1 MVYNMSMKLLI
12 DEEFGYRYWEWTPR
26 EETAEALLEYMR
38 TINKDF
44 FKKWVTAHPSNLM
57 GVWKELFLPEQA
69 SKEEEDMY
77 FGEVLNYKN
86 YDGNG
91 HIHMFED
98 SYITINGK
106 QHAIS
111 KLCDT
116 PSVQE
121 GQVGRDSSNP
131 ER

>member
-12 DEEFGYRYWEWTPR
+12 DEEFGYRYWQWTPR
-26 EETAEALLEYMR
+26 ETTAEALLKYMG
-38 TINKDF
+38 TIDKDF

-57 GVWKELFLPEQA
+57 GTWKELVLPDNATKQ
-69 SKEEEDMY
+69 EEDEY
-77 FGEVLNYKN
+77 FDEVLNYEN

-106 QHAIS
+106 EHAIS
-111 KLCDT
+111 KLSDT
-116 PSVQE
+116 PGVQE